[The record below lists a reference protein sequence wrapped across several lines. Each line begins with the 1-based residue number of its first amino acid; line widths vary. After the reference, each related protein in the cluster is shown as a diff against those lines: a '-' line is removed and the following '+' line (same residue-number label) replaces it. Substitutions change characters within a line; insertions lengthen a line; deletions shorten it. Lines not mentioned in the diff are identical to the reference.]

1 MFVSCLWFL
10 RSLHRSPRSLF
21 EVTLDD
27 IGGANAEI
35 DRSLSSRRA
44 KDDIKDAEDRVEAK
58 AEAKADPDAN
68 GTTGP
73 TQEGSWKPQC
83 MQLLSEFAQYSM
95 ALSEISQVNAYTVYC
110 TNGVQK
116 HDGAMGKFVDAQ
128 TMVRNVSMSF
138 ITHITHGFYIH
149 LMFLCM
155 DSIFTCVFV
164 PGTKEEWPLQLAR
177 DLMPRTSFAQQNV
190 AS

>member
-1 MFVSCLWFL
+1 MFEFLQFGRDLGDQYLLLNAFDMFVSCLWFL

-44 KDDIKDAEDRVEAK
+44 KDDAKDAEDRVEAK

-73 TQEGSWKPQC
+73 TQEGS
-83 MQLLSEFAQYSM
+83 
-95 ALSEISQVNAYTVYC
+95 
-110 TNGVQK
+110 
-116 HDGAMGKFVDAQ
+116 
-128 TMVRNVSMSF
+128 
-138 ITHITHGFYIH
+138 
-149 LMFLCM
+149 
-155 DSIFTCVFV
+155 
-164 PGTKEEWPLQLAR
+164 
-177 DLMPRTSFAQQNV
+177 
-190 AS
+190 